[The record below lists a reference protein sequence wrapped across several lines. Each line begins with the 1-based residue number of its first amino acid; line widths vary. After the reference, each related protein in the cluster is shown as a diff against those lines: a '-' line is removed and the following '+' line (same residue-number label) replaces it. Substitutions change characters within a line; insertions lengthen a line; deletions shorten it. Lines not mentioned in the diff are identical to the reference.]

1 MPCALYRTW
10 VMRKVEDADEV
21 CFLSSFCCVVTVTA
35 WYLGGYAI
43 LNAYLPMRI
52 SSPCSSTPHTLL
64 GMRWLSGI
72 LVFFVLAKVYAWDP
86 TPCLWRYWKRAGR
99 LFRSVKMLI

>member
-10 VMRKVEDADEV
+10 AMRMEDADEV
-21 CFLSSFCCVVTVTA
+21 CFLSSFRCVVTVTVTA

-52 SSPCSSTPHTLL
+52 SSPCLSSPHTLL
-64 GMRWLSGI
+64 GPTRWLSGI
-72 LVFFVLAKVYAWDP
+72 LVFFVLAKVYVPRPVCGVIGREQGD
-86 TPCLWRYWKRAGR
+86 CLEASKC
-99 LFRSVKMLI
+99 

>member
-1 MPCALYRTW
+1 
-10 VMRKVEDADEV
+10 MRKVEDADEV
-21 CFLSSFCCVVTVTA
+21 CFLSSFRCVVTVTA

-64 GMRWLSGI
+64 GTRWLSGI
-72 LVFFVLAKVYAWDP
+72 LVFFVLAKVYVPRPVRAI
-86 TPCLWRYWKRAGR
+86 TPLGRY
-99 LFRSVKMLI
+99 L